1 MLDAFRPY
9 LLQRLAEGQTSAARL
24 HEELTALGY
33 RGGGSNLRDY
43 LRPLRAGI
51 PPCHPVPSVR
61 TVTGWITR
69 HPDKLSTRE
78 RDELAAILARCP
90 DLDATARH
98 VRAFAAMMRER
109 AGQRLN
115 CWMRAVRK
123 DTLAELR
130 SFVSGIEQDYD
141 AVLAALTQ
149 PYSSGVV
156 EGNVNRIIMWHL
168 ICQACPR
175 CRRLLARSRTAGE
188 RRPGRR
194 RRLGC

>member
-51 PPCHPVPSVR
+51 PPCHPAPSVR